1 MAMTV
6 ETKIKRIPGPM
17 PIITTLLTI
26 LFSVWLN
33 VL

>member
-26 LFSVWLN
+26 LFTAWLN
-33 VL
+33 VP